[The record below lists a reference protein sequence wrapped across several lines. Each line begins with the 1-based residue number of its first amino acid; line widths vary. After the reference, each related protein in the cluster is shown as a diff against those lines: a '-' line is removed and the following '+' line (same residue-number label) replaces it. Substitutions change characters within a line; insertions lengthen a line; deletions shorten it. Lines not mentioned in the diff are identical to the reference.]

1 MKIYN
6 TASLPSHISADETLW
21 LYNGLDSLL
30 THEIWQK
37 LAPDLGPTYRFERL
51 QLGPVMSLMR
61 RGFAVDT
68 AARDAAINGPGGLI
82 ARAYRLGG
90 MTKID
95 KGGKGT
101 WKVTD
106 ESALLQR
113 LAKIVWGK
121 PLNYHSGT
129 QLKAFFYGAGGLR
142 IPEIR
147 ESKKGETKVI
157 VNRNAL
163 EKITAHYVRGMFIA
177 AIILRLRDIEK
188 QIEVLTKG
196 LSPDGRFIPSYNI
209 GGTDTW
215 RWCLP
220 GDTEVLTPNG
230 WMPFEEWRDQ
240 PIAVWDIDQSIR
252 FELAKKVSFKND
264 RPLIEIVNSRFHLRC
279 TDEHRIPFYSSKRR
293 FDVALASERRQL
305 HAVPLTGFLKRR
317 FEPDVLTRICVM
329 VQADGCVVH
338 DGLIRFHFRKQRKI
352 DRCRQLLTDAG
363 ITFRSTIGVE
373 GTTYIYVCD
382 PPKWMRQAKHFGSW
396 LLEHNPTTVIDE
408 LVHWDGCRSRHRDK
422 SFTYVTTVKEN
433 ADWVKTVS
441 HLAGLFASIRGGEK
455 RANANWKPAYRVFVG
470 GDRTTRIQKAHY
482 TNGGAADV
490 VYCAETSTGFFL
502 VRSNGQISVTGNS
515 SSKHPYRHSSNG
527 QNIDPALRHIFIAD
541 PGRVFVAVDLKG
553 AESVVVA
560 YLSGDENYIR
570 AVNSADVHVAVCKLI
585 WPDMGWT
592 GDIAAD
598 RALADREFWNG
609 KSYRDISKM
618 CGHAS
623 SYMSTPFTIAR
634 QGNIS
639 MAVAEEFQRK
649 YFRAFPG
656 IRKWQQ
662 WVAGQI
668 QQTSQLTN
676 IFGMTR
682 TFWDREWDDA
692 TVRKAVAFG
701 PQSAVGTLLNIGQ
714 YMIWHRHEPAIQ
726 LHAQIH
732 DAVVCSVDEKS
743 VEQGLHSI
751 LDCIEMPVEVTD
763 INGVTRTMLI
773 KGDAKVGLN
782 WGDRIEKDDGVIINP
797 NGLKKWKAP
806 TTPTPMPL
814 AA

>member
-196 LSPDGRFIPSYNI
+196 LSPDDRFIPSYNI

-215 RWCLP
+215 RW
-220 GDTEVLTPNG
+220 
-230 WMPFEEWRDQ
+230 
-240 PIAVWDIDQSIR
+240 
-252 FELAKKVSFKND
+252 
-264 RPLIEIVNSRFHLRC
+264 
-279 TDEHRIPFYSSKRR
+279 
-293 FDVALASERRQL
+293 
-305 HAVPLTGFLKRR
+305 
-317 FEPDVLTRICVM
+317 
-329 VQADGCVVH
+329 
-338 DGLIRFHFRKQRKI
+338 
-352 DRCRQLLTDAG
+352 
-363 ITFRSTIGVE
+363 
-373 GTTYIYVCD
+373 
-382 PPKWMRQAKHFGSW
+382 
-396 LLEHNPTTVIDE
+396 
-408 LVHWDGCRSRHRDK
+408 
-422 SFTYVTTVKEN
+422 
-433 ADWVKTVS
+433 
-441 HLAGLFASIRGGEK
+441 
-455 RANANWKPAYRVFVG
+455 
-470 GDRTTRIQKAHY
+470 
-482 TNGGAADV
+482 
-490 VYCAETSTGFFL
+490 
-502 VRSNGQISVTGNS
+502 S

-743 VEQGLHSI
+743 VEQGLRSI
-751 LDCIEMPVEVTD
+751 LDCIEMPVDVTD